1 MCLKSIKHHEWL
13 ESRVISPV
21 EQSRISYGLTLTCQK
36 TELGVGMRR
45 NSWYF
50 YKGFF
55 QFSAS
60 LFTPL
65 EKWKDWF
72 VVWKLQ
78 AEGESLG
85 WLWLVSW
92 VCLRICWEC
101 CFNPASQLWRVGYL
115 LLLASPVPQLSPDY
129 LQKEMAVWFYL
140 FLFSRRGTKIS
151 SLSL

>member
-60 LFTPL
+60 LFAPL

-85 WLWLVSW
+85 WLWLLPW

-101 CFNPASQLWRVGYL
+101 CSCITAMKSYL
-115 LLLASPVPQLSPDY
+115 LLAPPVPQLSPDY
-129 LQKEMAVWFYL
+129 LQKEMAVLFYL
-140 FLFSRRGTKIS
+140 FLFSKRGTKIF

>member
-85 WLWLVSW
+85 WLWLLSW

-101 CFNPASQLWRVGYL
+101 CFNPAAQLWRVICSWPHLFPSSVLTICRGKWPYDFIYFSFL
-115 LLLASPVPQLSPDY
+115 
-129 LQKEMAVWFYL
+129 KEAQ
-140 FLFSRRGTKIS
+140 R
-151 SLSL
+151 SLSLSL

>member
-55 QFSAS
+55 QFSAF

-65 EKWKDWF
+65 EKWKDRF

-85 WLWLVSW
+85 RLWLLLW
-92 VCLRICWEC
+92 VCLRICWERHFLILC
-101 CFNPASQLWRVGYL
+101 LSCGRVTFFSWHHLFSSSVLSVCRREYL
-115 LLLASPVPQLSPDY
+115 LSSP
-129 LQKEMAVWFYL
+129 
-140 FLFSRRGTKIS
+140 
-151 SLSL
+151 SLWQVATQCHIHYQ